1 MGKYVLGLCLIFGV
15 NLYADLISDGI
26 VEYDKSNYK
35 QAIKLWD
42 EACGNGSIAGCNN
55 VAFMYANGKGV
66 HYDEKRA
73 SELYTL
79 TCDAGDSTACSN
91 LGAIY
96 ENGVGKVR
104 QNFVKASR
112 LYAKSCDAGN
122 VMGCNNLADAY
133 YKGRGVARWDTQLA
147 ANIYA
152 DTCDRGSIY
161 GCYSLAQMYRK
172 GKGIQ
177 QNRSKAKALY
187 AKACNMGNNGSCRRY
202 RRLHDEGVK

>member
-1 MGKYVLGLCLIFGV
+1 MSKIILGFCLIIGV
-15 NLYADLISDGI
+15 NVYADLVSDGI
-26 VEYDKSNYK
+26 EEYNKNNYTH
-35 QAIKLWD
+35 AIELWNK
-42 EACGNGSIAGCNN
+42 ACTDGSVAGCNN
-55 VAFMYANGKGV
+55 LAFMYANGRGV
-66 HYDEKRA
+66 HFDEKRA

-122 VMGCNNLADAY
+122 IMGCNNLADSY
-133 YKGRGVARWDTQLA
+133 YNGRGVARGDADLA
-147 ANIYA
+147 SKIYA
-152 DTCDRGSIY
+152 DTCSNGSIY

-187 AKACNMGNNGSCRRY
+187 AKACNMGNNASCRRY
-202 RRLHDEGVK
+202 TRLHDEGIK